1 MRSLAMTL
9 LTAGT
14 TVVALLA
21 PSMAGAQ
28 TTLPPELQRLEAQG
42 QQLHIESERFSMQF
56 ALKPPTGKE
65 TVINATGVGRSS
77 PPVASEINETVGSQ
91 RVVVRQI
98 GHALYL
104 RIQGIAGHDGGRPW
118 VRVSENEVSEQSGVD
133 FAAAPHDLSASFG
146 LINSSAEDIQQV
158 ASTTVDGQSTTVF
171 SATMDLEKFFSTFG
185 VTLVHKL
192 QSVGV
197 KTATL
202 ELFIA
207 ANGLPV
213 RTSVII
219 GVEGGTIAVTT
230 DVLQINAPVS
240 VHAPAPRT
248 TISEAQLRKLSKRR

>member
-1 MRSLAMTL
+1 MRSPGMTS
-9 LTAGT
+9 LTAGA

-21 PSMAGAQ
+21 PSMAQAQ
-28 TTLPPELQRLEAQG
+28 ATLPPELQRLEAQA

-56 ALKPPTGKE
+56 AIKPPTGKE
-65 TVINATGVGRSS
+65 TVINATGVGRSFA
-77 PPVASEINETVGSQ
+77 PATSEINETVGSQ

-104 RIQGIAGHDGGRPW
+104 RVPGIARRDGGRPW

-133 FAAAPHDLSASFG
+133 FAAAPHDLSASFE
-146 LINSSAEDIQQV
+146 LVNSSAEEVQQV
-158 ASTTVDGQSTTVF
+158 ATTTVDGQSTTVF
-171 SATMDLEKFFSTFG
+171 SATVNLEKFFSTFG
-185 VTLVHKL
+185 VALVHKL

-197 KTATL
+197 KNATL

-230 DVLQINAPVS
+230 DVLQINTPVS

-248 TISEAQLRKLSKRR
+248 TISEAQLHKLSKRR

>member
-1 MRSLAMTL
+1 MRSLRITSLA
-9 LTAGT
+9 AST
-14 TVVALLA
+14 TVAVLLA
-21 PSMAGAQ
+21 PSLAAAQ
-28 TTLPPELQRLEAQG
+28 AALPPELQRLEAQA

-56 ALKPPTGKE
+56 ALKPPTGRE
-65 TVINATGVGRSS
+65 TVINATGVGRAA

-91 RVVVRQI
+91 SVIVRQI

-104 RIQGIAGHDGGRPW
+104 RIPGIARHDGGRAW
-118 VRVSENEVSEQSGVD
+118 VHVSENEISEQSGVD

-171 SATMDLEKFFSTFG
+171 SATVDLEKFFSTFG
-185 VTLVHKL
+185 APLVHKL
-192 QSVGV
+192 QGVGI

-230 DVLQINAPVS
+230 DILQINAPVS
-240 VHAPAPRT
+240 VHAPAAHA
-248 TISEAQLRKLSKRR
+248 TISEAQLRKLTKHR